1 MRAIK
6 FNPSA
11 CARIAQEPEGIS
23 HFTYQEHM
31 MKVMGGS
38 LGHSKVRAVIYYN
51 SFAKHWCRRPASV
64 EWLKKVSPE
73 HRVET
78 AAAGGPPGSASGVG
92 KAAAAGAVFDA
103 GLVRCFHCRG
113 LPPLGNSPSRC
124 SGRKKAHYCSRTC
137 QTAHWKVGHKA
148 GCGAAKATD
157 FADPD

>member
-6 FNPSA
+6 FNPSV
-11 CARIAQEPEGIS
+11 CARITQEPEGIS

-51 SFAKHWCRRPASV
+51 SFARHWCRRPASV

-78 AAAGGPPGSASGVG
+78 AAAGAARVGVG
-92 KAAAAGAVFDA
+92 RGKG
-103 GLVRCFHCRG
+103 GGRRCRVRRG
-113 LPPLGNSPSRC
+113 PCALLPLPRPPTFG
-124 SGRKKAHYCSRTC
+124 
-137 QTAHWKVGHKA
+137 Q
-148 GCGAAKATD
+148 
-157 FADPD
+157 